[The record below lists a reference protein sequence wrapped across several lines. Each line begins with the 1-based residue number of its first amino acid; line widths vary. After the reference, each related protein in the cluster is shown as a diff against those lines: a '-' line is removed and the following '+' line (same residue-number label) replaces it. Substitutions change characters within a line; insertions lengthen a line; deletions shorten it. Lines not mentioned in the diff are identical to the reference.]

1 LTRSVAGAKMREE
14 EEPVGDT
21 DELLRLE
28 YESASR
34 LLGSLTEIRFK
45 LLALVP
51 SLTGAVVALMSPG
64 RSGVEILA
72 IGGLGLAATSG
83 LLAYELRNGELCRR
97 ATERVGRLES
107 VLFSGGPL
115 VGEGRNPKLFGV
127 IPASH
132 HLGVGLVYGAA
143 LGGWVYLVVWG
154 ALVAAGAHAHS
165 QAIGVA
171 VGAVAA
177 LAIVREV
184 VVAQRTEPK
193 PAAAIAPR
201 EA

>member
-1 LTRSVAGAKMREE
+1 M
-14 EEPVGDT
+14 GDT

-34 LLGSLTEIRFK
+34 LLGNLTEIRFK

-51 SLTGAVVALMSPG
+51 SLTGAVVALISPG
-64 RSGVEILA
+64 RSGVELLA

-83 LLAYELRNGELCRR
+83 VLAYELRNGELYRR
-97 ATERVGRLES
+97 AVERVSRLES
-107 VLFSGGPL
+107 VLFSGGSL
-115 VGEGRNPKLFGV
+115 LGDEERSPKLFGL

-165 QAIGVA
+165 QAIGVV
-171 VGAVAA
+171 VGAAAA
-177 LAIVREV
+177 LAVAREV
-184 VVAQRTEPK
+184 AVAQRKDPK
-193 PAAAIAPR
+193 PPAATTAPR

>member
-1 LTRSVAGAKMREE
+1 VTDG
-14 EEPVGDT
+14 

-28 YESASR
+28 YEYASR
-34 LLGSLTEIRFK
+34 LLGTLTEIRFK

-51 SLTGAVVALMSPG
+51 TFSGAVVAFVSSG
-64 RSGVEILA
+64 RSGVELLA

-83 LLAYELRNGELCRR
+83 VLTYELRNGELRRR
-97 ATERVGRLES
+97 AAERVIRLEAE
-107 VLFSGGPL
+107 LFPNGPL
-115 VGEGRNPKLFGV
+115 VGDPGRMPKLFGI

-132 HLGVGLVYGAA
+132 RLGVGLVYGAA

-154 ALVAAGAHAHS
+154 ALAAAGERQHS

-171 VGAVAA
+171 VG
-177 LAIVREV
+177 V
-184 VVAQRTEPK
+184 VVALAVAREIVVAQGPGPSART
-193 PAAAIAPR
+193 ARAPI

>member
-1 LTRSVAGAKMREE
+1 MRREE
-14 EEPVGDT
+14 ATVADT

-51 SLTGAVVALMSPG
+51 SLTGAVVALISPG
-64 RSGVEILA
+64 RSGVELLA

-83 LLAYELRNGELCRR
+83 VLAYELRNGELCRL
-97 ATERVGRLES
+97 ATARVYHLES

-115 VGEGRNPKLFGV
+115 LGDEDSTPKLFGV

-132 HLGVGLVYGAA
+132 RLGVGLVYGAA

-154 ALVAAGAHAHS
+154 ALVAAGARAHS

-171 VGAVAA
+171 VGALVA

-184 VVAQRTEPK
+184 VVAQRPDARPATTAPEPS
-193 PAAAIAPR
+193 R
-201 EA
+201 

>member
-1 LTRSVAGAKMREE
+1 M
-14 EEPVGDT
+14 GDT

-45 LLALVP
+45 LLTLVP
-51 SLTGAVVALMSPG
+51 SLTGAVVALISPG

-83 LLAYELRNGELCRR
+83 VLAYELRNGELCRR
-97 ATERVGRLES
+97 AAERVSRLES
-107 VLFSGGPL
+107 VLFSRGSLLGGEERTP
-115 VGEGRNPKLFGV
+115 RLFGV

-132 HLGVGLVYGAA
+132 QLGVGLVYGAA

-165 QAIGVA
+165 QAIGVV

-184 VVAQRTEPK
+184 VVAQRPEPL
-193 PAAAIAPR
+193 PAATTAPR
-201 EA
+201 EV

>member
-1 LTRSVAGAKMREE
+1 VTDR
-14 EEPVGDT
+14 

-34 LLGSLTEIRFK
+34 LLGTLTEIRFK

-51 SLTGAVVALMSPG
+51 TLSGAVVALVSSG
-64 RSGVEILA
+64 RSGVELLA
-72 IGGLGLAATSG
+72 IGGLGAAATSG
-83 LLAYELRNGELCRR
+83 VLAYELRNGELRRR
-97 ATERVGRLES
+97 ATDRVNRLES
-107 VLFSGGPL
+107 ALFSAGPL
-115 VGEGRNPKLFGV
+115 VGGYGRTPKLFGL

-132 HLGVGLVYGAA
+132 RLGVGLVYGAA
-143 LGGWVYLVVWG
+143 LGGWAYLIVWG
-154 ALVAAGAHAHS
+154 ALVAAGAQSHS

-184 VVAQRTEPK
+184 VVAQRPEQKSAATT
-193 PAAAIAPR
+193 AAAPSR
-201 EA
+201 

>member
-1 LTRSVAGAKMREE
+1 MRVRKEASVA
-14 EEPVGDT
+14 DQ

-28 YESASR
+28 YEHASQ
-34 LLGSLTEIRFK
+34 LLGTLTEIRFK

-51 SLTGAVVALMSPG
+51 TLTGAVVAFVSPSS
-64 RSGVEILA
+64 SGVELLA

-83 LLAYELRNGELCRR
+83 VLSYELRNGELRRR
-97 ATERVGRLES
+97 AAVRVNQLEAK
-107 VLFSGGPL
+107 LFPGGPL
-115 VGEGRNPKLFGV
+115 VDAGRRTPKLFGL

-132 HLGVGLVYGAA
+132 RLGVGLVYGAA

-165 QAIGVA
+165 QAIGVG
-171 VGAVAA
+171 VGAVVA

-184 VVAQRTEPK
+184 IVAQRPDAR
-193 PAAAIAPR
+193 PAATAPAPSR
-201 EA
+201 

>member
-1 LTRSVAGAKMREE
+1 MRLQEAT
-14 EEPVGDT
+14 VTDT

-34 LLGSLTEIRFK
+34 LLGGFTEIRFK

-51 SLTGAVVALMSPG
+51 SLTGAVVALISPG
-64 RSGVEILA
+64 RGGVEILA
-72 IGGLGLAATSG
+72 IGALGLTATSG
-83 LLAYELRNGELCRR
+83 VLAYELRNGELRRR
-97 ATERVGRLES
+97 ATERVIQLES
-107 VLFSGGPL
+107 KLFSGGPL
-115 VGEGRNPKLFGV
+115 LGEGRTPKLFGLF
-127 IPASH
+127 PASH
-132 HLGVGLVYGAA
+132 RLGVGLVYGAA

-177 LAIVREV
+177 LAIVREI
-184 VVAQRTEPK
+184 VVAQR
-193 PAAAIAPR
+193 PR
-201 EA
+201 EPATTAPAPSR